1 MFKSIRGRRPSASM
15 VIAAV
20 ALFFAFGG
28 VGYAATQLPKNSVGT
43 KQIRN
48 NAVTYQKIA
57 PGTIGDARINQSLVQ
72 TRVSGTCSG
81 TMGAIGAVGQS
92 GKVTCNPTAPA
103 QFGSNSAATPVTTSS
118 ATDTSRPLTSGTYLL
133 MGEAYLVDTAAT
145 GPSTVTCTLSVPGGS
160 SQSRTVTVPDGA
172 QVALPINLASSVPA
186 AGATATL
193 ACSQAAAGPTVTV
206 SGQLNAIQT
215 SSNS

>member
-1 MFKSIRGRRPSASM
+1 
-15 VIAAV
+15 
-20 ALFFAFGG
+20 
-28 VGYAATQLPKNSVGT
+28 
-43 KQIRN
+43 
-48 NAVTYQKIA
+48 
-57 PGTIGDARINQSLVQ
+57 
-72 TRVSGTCSG
+72 
-81 TMGAIGAVGQS
+81 
-92 GKVTCNPTAPA
+92 
-103 QFGSNSAATPVTTSS
+103 
-118 ATDTSRPLTSGTYLL
+118 
-133 MGEAYLVDTAAT
+133 MGEAYLVDTATT

-215 SSNS
+215 SSNRPHTLQRLASRERREASRSHSSPTSTHHQGTITLELLPREPRSGGEL